1 MLDRRSTA
9 VTPLPP
15 AGGTAQAA
23 RVFSLGL
30 LLVVAAGAS
39 VGLCVGFLRLVEPEG
54 LWLANRAAPAERTF
68 MFICLAAGAGAGLL
82 ASAVCV
88 LFRGGPLHADGIA
101 RLGLLGDRVAPL
113 CLSAL
118 LPMLFAYRAWNGHP
132 LIYLVLLAAAVLL
145 AESLF
150 GRFVAALPDFV
161 TIGLRQRRGA
171 TPVRVLGPTV
181 VVVLGALAYAAY
193 FSHYTLLHHRRFG
206 TAAFDLGIN
215 VNWCFNALHGQF
227 FRAPVLF
234 GPDGGSMLA
243 GHAIFAVFLWLP
255 FFALWPGPEVLLIY
269 QSVMVGLAAVPLY
282 FFARTQ
288 MSRWSAALVALA
300 YLLYAPLH
308 GPNFYDFH
316 ELPVALP
323 WYFLLY
329 FLIATGRL
337 RLAACVVPIIWAH
350 REDLAVGLA
359 FLGAFLFVSGARPRF
374 GATLAIS
381 STIWFVVDKFVIM
394 PAFGSWWFASIYKDL
409 APAGAAGYGP
419 IVQTILINPAYFL
432 STLLT
437 QQKLIYVL
445 HLFAPL
451 AFLPARRPLLALLSF
466 PGFFFTVMTTGYAP
480 TVSIAFQYTAHW
492 IPCLF
497 GAVPLALRHLQRCK
511 GVATSRGA
519 LCALLLG
526 VVSHSTVY
534 GAVFQHESFI
544 GGFTKIAF
552 VESRNEKRDYAGFT
566 KLVRAIPDDASV
578 AATEQELS
586 HVAARLDAYTLRSAH
601 GDADYLLIRKGGSMT
616 PDVVQKAFERND
628 YGLLTQSR
636 NTFFLFKKGHHSSE
650 TARAMSVLR
659 IRVPA
664 RKPSDP
670 AD

>member
-1 MLDRRSTA
+1 MPDGRSTA
-9 VTPLPP
+9 MTHLLP

-23 RVFSLGL
+23 RDFSLGL
-30 LLVVAAGAS
+30 LLVVTVGAS
-39 VGLCVGFLRLVEPEG
+39 VGLCVGSLRLVDYEG
-54 LWLANRAAPAERTF
+54 LWISNRAAPQER
-68 MFICLAAGAGAGLL
+68 MALFIWLVAGAASGLL
-82 ASAVCV
+82 LGAACV
-88 LFRGGPLHADGIA
+88 LFRRGPRLAAGIA
-101 RLGLLGDRVAPL
+101 RLGLIGDRLAPL

-118 LPMLFAYRAWNGHP
+118 LPILFAYRTWSDRP
-132 LIYLVLLAAAVLL
+132 LTYLILLAAAVLL
-145 AESLF
+145 AERLF
-150 GRFVAALPDFV
+150 TRFFGAIPDFV
-161 TIGLRQRRGA
+161 TIGMRQ
-171 TPVRVLGPTV
+171 VRVATAVRALAPTL
-181 VVVLGALAYAAY
+181 VVVLGAVAYAIY

-215 VNWCFNALHGQF
+215 VNWCFNAMQGQF
-227 FRAPVLF
+227 FRTTVLL

-282 FFARTQ
+282 LFARTQ
-288 MSRWSAALVALA
+288 ISRWSAALVALA

-329 FLIATGRL
+329 FLIATGRM

-350 REDLAVGLA
+350 REDLAVVLA
-359 FLGAFLFVSGARPRF
+359 FLGAFLFVAGARPRF

-381 STIWFVVDKFVIM
+381 STLWFILDKFVIM

-409 APAGAAGYGP
+409 SPPGTTGYGP
-419 IVQTILINPAYFL
+419 IVQTILVNPAYFL

-519 LCALLLG
+519 RCALVLG
-526 VVSHSTVY
+526 VLSHSTVF

-544 GGFTKIAF
+544 GGFSRVEF
-552 VESRNEKRDYAGFT
+552 VESKHEKRDYAGFMR
-566 KLVRAIPDDASV
+566 LVRAIPAHASV
-578 AATEQELS
+578 AATERELS

-616 PDVVQKAFERND
+616 PDIVQKAFERND
-628 YGLLTQSR
+628 YGLLAQSR
-636 NTFFLFKKGHHSSE
+636 NTFFLFKKGHRSPE
-650 TARAMSVLR
+650 TARAMNLLR
-659 IRVPA
+659 IRMPA
-664 RKPSDP
+664 GKPSDRV
-670 AD
+670 D